1 MHVHS
6 SLSLSLSPSV
16 YPMKKVRFLPF
27 TLHSLPSAG
36 QTNVWTTH
44 ICQVRTSFYLYC
56 VTVHQ
61 MEGGGVVFSCL
72 YITLPP
78 VCVDFL
84 CHRSLGTAQR
94 IEAEIR
100 ERKVTKEYVC
110 RVVGEFPE

>member
-1 MHVHS
+1 
-6 SLSLSLSPSV
+6 
-16 YPMKKVRFLPF
+16 
-27 TLHSLPSAG
+27 
-36 QTNVWTTH
+36 
-44 ICQVRTSFYLYC
+44 
-56 VTVHQ
+56 
-61 MEGGGVVFSCL
+61 MEGGVVFSCL
-72 YITLPP
+72 CITLPP